1 MHNLLLITKKGEGN
15 MPRSNENVHVN
26 PSPHP
31 DGDKNSVINN
41 PLSTGS
47 SKAGIANSNLEIAQE
62 RNPFNFVPKRNIEM
76 EKFKQLMNGTP
87 LNSNK

>member
-1 MHNLLLITKKGEGN
+1 

-76 EKFKQLMNGTP
+76 EK
-87 LNSNK
+87 